1 MEQSGGLIGWHDLMR
16 VPIFSESHGFAILG
30 EMAKAERAIVGLQ
43 EEAAPLGKILYPSP
57 QGKKL
62 GERTGAIG
70 STGWVT
76 VGRELTDPGGV
87 TDDEAG
93 RLQLAGVMAIEG
105 AKVIFENQGF
115 LHAFLRGLKHTIRRP
130 VEAVDSI
137 AKRNDAAKP
146 QVELERLRMAIND
159 NIVTSEVRAN
169 GLGGVEASRLDESIY
184 QIGLVYSFKTKPKA
198 DDIFDAS
205 FLPPADKRKMN

>member
-1 MEQSGGLIGWHDLMR
+1 MNGT
-16 VPIFSESHGFAILG
+16 FA
-30 EMAKAERAIVGLQ
+30 AKKPDVVR
-43 EEAAPLGKILYPSP
+43 
-57 QGKKL
+57 
-62 GERTGAIG
+62 
-70 STGWVT
+70 
-76 VGRELTDPGGV
+76 
-87 TDDEAG
+87 
-93 RLQLAGVMAIEG
+93 
-105 AKVIFENQGF
+105 GF

-130 VEAVDSI
+130 VDAVDSI
-137 AKRNDAAKP
+137 AKRDDAAKP

-169 GLGGVEASRLDESIY
+169 GLGGVEASRLDESID